1 MQFTREA
8 ESEANAI
15 VACAD
20 GAIRLREREFTQSL
34 IVTRTTVI
42 ADWRPPAVDRL
53 TIDDFGDLL
62 ALSPQVVLLGTG
74 LRQQMPPPELY
85 AAFAARRIGLEV
97 MDNRA
102 ASRTYNLLLSE
113 YREVAVALIL

>member
-20 GAIRLREREFTQSL
+20 GAVRLREREFTQSL
-34 IVTRTTVI
+34 IVTRTAVI

-53 TIDDFGDLL
+53 TIDDFSALL
-62 ALSPQVVLLGTG
+62 ALSPEVVLLGTG
-74 LRQQMPPPELY
+74 LRQQMPPPDLY